1 MTRKVYKINQL
12 LRGNYMDSIGK
23 SFVVLDMGENV
34 GEMKRIEKYKGYKD
48 RSHENTRCLHVDK

>member
-1 MTRKVYKINQL
+1 
-12 LRGNYMDSIGK
+12 MDSIGK

-48 RSHENTRCLHVDK
+48 KSHENTRCLHVDK